1 LPLEG
6 RKQDKMSGVADKFFL
21 TAKELTVMGI
31 AAVAVIICFALAAS
45 FLDNMNNAYA
55 QQEQQGSTSVE
66 GLLGTINSS
75 VIAISGLIATA
86 MSIVTGVVAW
96 LRARFG
102 EKVISDDTNDWLQ
115 DLFEKIEK
123 KDGDIRDIFRQLLEK
138 SSEIDVVLGA
148 VKNTNPEL
156 AKAMDAAKPKIEEEI
171 KKVNVK
177 IQHWQEEANK
187 IYSVSPN
194 TDPVNK

>member
-96 LRARFG
+96 LRAKFG

-115 DLFEKIEK
+115 DLI
-123 KDGDIRDIFRQLLEK
+123 
-138 SSEIDVVLGA
+138 
-148 VKNTNPEL
+148 
-156 AKAMDAAKPKIEEEI
+156 
-171 KKVNVK
+171 
-177 IQHWQEEANK
+177 
-187 IYSVSPN
+187 
-194 TDPVNK
+194 